1 MGDWS
6 GNWERSDWGVDRIVE
21 EMNQAKSCR
30 ALQATVTTLDFIL
43 NVMDPKIY
51 MEP

>member
-1 MGDWS
+1 MDGSD
-6 GNWERSDWGVDRIVE
+6 NWKRSDWGVDCIVE

-30 ALQATVTTLDFIL
+30 ALQAMVTTLDFIL
-43 NVMDPKIY
+43 NMMDPKIY